1 MFLGCLNA
9 CLVQPVI
16 SVERGVF
23 YRERVAGYYAAL
35 PVRLPRKWQIMLPT
49 LCAASWSGRSCTPQL
64 PQLPERFL
72 PNSLH
77 FSLTQFACL
86 LCSTRRRSS

>member
-23 YRERVAGYYAAL
+23 YRERAAGYYAAL
-35 PVRLPRKWQIMLPT
+35 PVRLSWKWQTKLT
-49 LCAASWSGRSCTPQL
+49 TVCAAMWSRRSL
-64 PQLPERFL
+64 MPQLPERLPRNQSHSFL
-72 PNSLH
+72 R
-77 FSLTQFACL
+77 QFAVL
-86 LCSTRRRSS
+86 VCSTRRRSS

>member
-23 YRERVAGYYAAL
+23 YRERAAGYYACL
-35 PVRLPRKWQIMLPT
+35 PVSLARIL
-49 LCAASWSGRSCTPQL
+49 ASAFGVSLLLLKLLMPQL
-64 PQLPERFL
+64 QRQCTWLCVSHQLPVLFYNAVL
-72 PNSLH
+72 GSPVPD
-77 FSLTQFACL
+77 
-86 LCSTRRRSS
+86 